1 VLGQGDETNIAR
13 ENAMRRH
20 VNTTAEVVSFSA
32 GAIVGAGLALL
43 YAPKTGHEV
52 RAKVGDVTE
61 DAIAKMKQATANTQE
76 KLNRNLRKGRDYAEE
91 KVSELKTAPAEE
103 TFH

>member
-1 VLGQGDETNIAR
+1 MYNIAR
-13 ENAMRRH
+13 EKIMRRH
-20 VNTTAEVVSFSA
+20 ASTTAEVVSFSA

-43 YAPKTGHEV
+43 YAPKTGQEV

-61 DAIAKMKQATANTQE
+61 DAISKMKDVAAETQE

-91 KVSELKTAPAEE
+91 KASALSSAVAESQE

>member
-1 VLGQGDETNIAR
+1 
-13 ENAMRRH
+13 MRRH
-20 VNTTAEVVSFSA
+20 ASTTAEVVSFSA

-43 YAPKTGHEV
+43 YAPKTGQEM

-61 DAIAKMKQATANTQE
+61 DAIAKMKDVAADTQE
-76 KLNRNLRKGRDYAEE
+76 SLNRNLRRGRDYAEE
-91 KVSELKTAPAEE
+91 KVSTLSSAGEEVAEE

>member
-1 VLGQGDETNIAR
+1 
-13 ENAMRRH
+13 MRRH
-20 VNTTAEVVSFSA
+20 ASTTAEVMSFSA

-43 YAPKTGHEV
+43 YAPKTGHEI

-61 DAIAKMKQATANTQE
+61 DAITKMKEVTANTQE

-91 KVSELKTAPAEE
+91 KVSDLSSATEEASE